1 MHADIGTSDGLAS
14 DLIVKSGALRSP
26 LVLVDVGC
34 RNGINPRWQPIADW
48 VEAYGFDA
56 GVLEKSNHPRHH
68 YFQLAIG
75 DRDGEIGFHQDANPY
90 ESRISPTDGHR
101 VAMAKLDTLW
111 AEGRLPPADFL
122 KVDCEGFEPQILRGA
137 AKYLAASN
145 LLGAEV
151 ETNFCIAP
159 ALQDTHFVEVLMP
172 LLRERLVP
180 ADLALDRPGPTGPLT
195 RPGNCNALFARMLPD
210 ERSSGQSYKYR
221 AAESL
226 PIARH
231 DSQKHHRAG
240 AAWSAACC
248 ARHAGHVPPRNC
260 QGVRSDSRFGN
271 ALKRAHVTRPDIA
284 GPLYERF
291 LPNLGFGILRGLR
304 RAIKRRRVAIER

>member
-26 LVLVDVGC
+26 LVLVDIGC

-48 VEAYGFDA
+48 VDAYGFDA
-56 GVLEKSNHPRHH
+56 GVLEKSSHPRQH
-68 YFQLAIG
+68 YFQLAVG
-75 DRDGEIGFHQDANPY
+75 DRDGEIGFYQDANPY
-90 ESRISPTDGHR
+90 QSRISPTDGYR
-101 VAMAKLDTLW
+101 VPMAKLDTLW

-137 AKYLAASN
+137 TKYLAASN

-159 ALQDTHFVEVLMP
+159 ALHDTHFVEVLMP

-180 ADLALDRPGPTGPLT
+180 ADLALDRPSPAGPLT

-210 ERSSGQSYKYR
+210 ERSSGQAYKYR
-221 AAESL
+221 AAEPSPSL
-226 PIARH
+226 DTILKSIIVLELHGLPHAAFFTLETFHTEIAKALDPI
-231 DSQKHHRAG
+231 
-240 AAWSAACC
+240 
-248 ARHAGHVPPRNC
+248 PI
-260 QGVRSDSRFGN
+260 GN

-304 RAIKRRRVAIER
+304 RAIKRRRIAMER

>member
-221 AAESL
+221 AAESSPSLDTILKSIIVLELHGL
-226 PIARH
+226 PHAARATLDTFRPEIAKAF
-231 DSQKHHRAG
+231 D
-240 AAWSAACC
+240 
-248 ARHAGHVPPRNC
+248 PTPI
-260 QGVRSDSRFGN
+260 GN